1 MKDLIKKHNED
12 ENAHPKFKTLLDADL
27 KARIERLENAL
38 YYDIK
43 ENPFLV
49 TFETLNGIVL
59 TKGVWNKNK
68 KRLEC

>member
-1 MKDLIKKHNED
+1 M
-12 ENAHPKFKTLLDADL
+12 LDADL

-49 TFETLNGIVL
+49 TFETLNGITL

>member
-12 ENAHPKFKTLLDADL
+12 ENAHPKLKTLLDADL

>member
-12 ENAHPKFKTLLDADL
+12 ENAHPKLKTLLDADL

-43 ENPFLV
+43 
-49 TFETLNGIVL
+49 
-59 TKGVWNKNK
+59 K
-68 KRLEC
+68 KIHFW